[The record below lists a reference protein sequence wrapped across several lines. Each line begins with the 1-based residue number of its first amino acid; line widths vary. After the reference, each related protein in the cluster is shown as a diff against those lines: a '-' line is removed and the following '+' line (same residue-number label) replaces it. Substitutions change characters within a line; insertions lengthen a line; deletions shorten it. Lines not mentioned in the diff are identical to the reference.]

1 MYMSLKSWITIIHIT
16 NNGVSLLI
24 TGEWLVNFSLVLC
37 ERKLERVKLIKPL
50 KAVVSIYV
58 KYKAHI

>member
-37 ERKLERVKLIKPL
+37 ERKLGRVKLIEPL
-50 KAVVSIYV
+50 KAVVSIYF
-58 KYKAHI
+58 KYKVHI